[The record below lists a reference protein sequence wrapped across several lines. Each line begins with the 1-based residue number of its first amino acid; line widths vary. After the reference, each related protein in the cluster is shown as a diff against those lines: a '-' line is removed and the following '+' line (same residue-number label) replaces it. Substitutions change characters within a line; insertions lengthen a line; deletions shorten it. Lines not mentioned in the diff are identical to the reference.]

1 MTDNNGES
9 DTRQANGRPR
19 PILPAGIGH
28 RIRQCSGRV
37 GSHKKLADAAGF
49 SEGQLYRYMREENE
63 PSVSAAAQIAQAA
76 GVSLDW
82 LVLGEGSGD
91 GHAAGI
97 EERGGRYEVTHIK
110 PALDVD
116 LLESIV
122 RVLSQELDLAGIIL
136 PPEKWARAVRLLYQL
151 YEGKEVQ
158 PDRGAISDLLS
169 LAS

>member
-1 MTDNNGES
+1 MSKELDES
-9 DTRQANGRPR
+9 DAGEGIGRSR
-19 PILPAGIGH
+19 PIRTGGIGH
-28 RIRQCSGRV
+28 RIRLCADRLGGRRSLANASGLTER
-37 GSHKKLADAAGF
+37 
-49 SEGQLYRYMREENE
+49 QLYRYIREENE
-63 PSVSAAAQIAQAA
+63 PAASVAAHIAQAA
-76 GVSLDW
+76 GVTVDW
-82 LVLGEGSGD
+82 LVMGEGSGD

-97 EERGGRYEVTHIK
+97 EERGGRYEVTQIK
-110 PALDVD
+110 AELDVD

-122 RVLSQELDLAGIIL
+122 RVLSQELDAAGIIL